1 MTVAP
6 LNAATPPSIQPVY
19 TAPGGRVVLGRTLPS
34 LLDEA
39 CTNNP
44 NEKAFNE
51 ATETGWRGV
60 SSTDFRAQAEALALA
75 LRDSGLAAGA
85 HVAFFTHSDLSFCLP
100 DMACLMAGL
109 VSVPIYLTQ
118 DAGTVRFILQDTQ
131 AETVVVSDTEL
142 LGKLEPL
149 LADTA
154 VRTLVIRD
162 PTGAERVN
170 LPEGLTLVTLAAL
183 LGRGA
188 ALVQASPDAGKAL
201 RQNVQAGDL
210 ATVIYT
216 SGTTGTPK
224 GVMLTHENI
233 SSNVMAAFTGI
244 PQLKRGQEVALSF
257 LPLTHIFARTLHYGY
272 MAWGTAVY
280 FTTPDKVRD
289 HLQEVK
295 PTSFATVPRVLERV
309 FEGILKAGAELSG
322 VQKPIFEWALS
333 LARRFEPSTGP
344 SGNLLSSTFH
354 STQHR
359 AAAKLVFDRWR
370 EALGG
375 RLELVIVGGAALR
388 PELVRVFGAAGV
400 SVLQGYGLTETS
412 PIIAYNRPGRNRPG
426 TVGELLPGTEATFS
440 KTGELLV
447 RGPQVMRGYLN
458 NPEATAE
465 AVDPSGWFHTGDLG
479 KISEDGFL
487 TMTGRSKN
495 VFKLSTGKFVTPQ
508 PLEEALEA
516 HPLIEHALVIG
527 EGEKYCAALLFLAPG
542 SDPAEVEEE
551 VLKGAQE
558 ANRALPEWSQA
569 KRALLLTATLN
580 ADNNL
585 LTPTLKVKRSKVME
599 HYDAQI
605 AELFGHD
612 VQEAK
617 RAERS
622 TKSANTTPGT
632 GETGLTME
640 IEKR

>member
-19 TAPGGRVVLGRTLPS
+19 TAPTGRVVLGRTLPS

-39 CTNNP
+39 CLNNP

-51 ATETGWRGV
+51 PTETGWRSV

-75 LRDSGLAAGA
+75 LRDLGLAAGT

-118 DAGTVRFILQDTQ
+118 NADTVHFILQDTG
-131 AETVVVSDTEL
+131 AEAVIVSDAEL
-142 LGKLEPL
+142 LEIAAPL
-149 LADTA
+149 LEDTA
-154 VRTLVIRD
+154 VRTVIVRNSEK
-162 PTGAERVN
+162 AQA
-170 LPEGLTLVTLAAL
+170 PEGLELVTFATL
-183 LGRGA
+183 LSRGES
-188 ALVQASPDAGKAL
+188 LLQTSPDAASAL
-201 RQNVQAGDL
+201 RRSVQAGDL
-210 ATVIYT
+210 ATIIYT

-233 SSNVMAAFTGI
+233 SSNVMAAFAGI
-244 PQLKRGQEVALSF
+244 PELKRGEEVALSF
-257 LPLTHIFARTLHYGY
+257 LPLTHVFARTLHYGY
-272 MAWGTAVY
+272 LAWGTAVY
-280 FTTPDKVRD
+280 FTTPDKVRE
-289 HLQEVK
+289 HLKEVQ
-295 PTSFATVPRVLERV
+295 PTTFATVPRVLERV

-322 VQKPIFEWALS
+322 VQKPIFDWALA
-333 LARRFEPSTGP
+333 LARRFEPSTGS
-344 SGNLLSSTFH
+344 SGNLLSSTFY

-375 RLELVIVGGAALR
+375 RLGLVIVGGAALR

-412 PIIAYNRPGRNRPG
+412 PIIAYNRPGRNHPG
-426 TVGELLPGTEATFS
+426 TVGELLPGTEARFS
-440 KTGELLV
+440 KSGELLV

-465 AVDPSGWFHTGDLG
+465 AVDPDSWFYTGDLG
-479 KISEDGFL
+479 EISEDGFL
-487 TMTGRSKN
+487 KITGRSKN

-516 HPLIEHALVIG
+516 HPLIEHALVVG
-527 EGEKYCAALLFLAPG
+527 EGEKYCAALLFLAPEK
-542 SDPAEVEEE
+542 DPET
-551 VLKGAQE
+551 LKDELIRAVQE
-558 ANRALPEWSQA
+558 ANRTLPEWSQA
-569 KRALLLTATLN
+569 KRAVLLTSTLSSE
-580 ADNNL
+580 NNL
-585 LTPTLKVKRSKVME
+585 LTPTLKVKRNKVIE

-605 AELFGHD
+605 SELFGHD

-617 RAERS
+617 RGERGS
-622 TKSANTTPGT
+622 KSANTTLGT
-632 GETGLTME
+632 GETGLTIE

>member
-6 LNAATPPSIQPVY
+6 LNAATPPSVQPVY
-19 TAPGGRVVLGRTLPS
+19 TAPSGRVVLGRTLPS

-39 CTNNP
+39 CLNNP

-51 ATETGWRGV
+51 ATETGWRSV
-60 SSTDFRAQAEALALA
+60 SSTDFRAQAEALGLA
-75 LRDSGLAAGA
+75 LRDLGLAAGT

-118 DAGTVRFILQDTQ
+118 NVDTIRFILQDAA
-131 AETVVVSDTEL
+131 AEAVVVSDAEL

-149 LADTA
+149 LAETA
-154 VRTLVIRD
+154 VRALIIRD
-162 PTGAERVN
+162 PTGAERIN

-183 LGRGA
+183 LERGES
-188 ALVQASPDAGKAL
+188 LVQASPDAGKAL

-280 FTTPDKVRD
+280 FTTPDRVHD
-289 HLQEVK
+289 HLREVK
-295 PTSFATVPRVLERV
+295 PTTFATVPRVLERV

-322 VQKPIFEWALS
+322 VQKPIFDWALA
-333 LARRFEPSTGP
+333 LARRFEPGGDTGT
-344 SGNLLSSTFH
+344 LLSNTLY

-359 AAAKLVFDRWR
+359 AAAKFVFDRWR
-370 EALGG
+370 EAMGG
-375 RLELVIVGGAALR
+375 RLGLVIVGGAALR

-412 PIIAYNRPGRNRPG
+412 PIIAYNRPERNHPG
-426 TVGELLPGTEATFS
+426 TVGELLPGTEARFS
-440 KTGELLV
+440 KSGELLV
-447 RGPQVMRGYLN
+447 RGPQVMRGYLG

-465 AVDPSGWFHTGDLG
+465 AVNPDGWFRTGDLG
-479 KISEDGFL
+479 EISEDGFL
-487 TMTGRSKN
+487 KITGRSKN
-495 VFKLSTGKFVTPQ
+495 VFKLSTGKFVMPQ

-516 HPLIEHALVIG
+516 HPSIEHALIVG
-527 EGEKYCAALLFLAPG
+527 EGEKYCAALLFLVPEK
-542 SDPAEVEEE
+542 DPQTVKDELIYAV
-551 VLKGAQE
+551 QE

-569 KRALLLTATLN
+569 KRAVLLTGTLTPE
-580 ADNNL
+580 NNL
-585 LTPTLKVKRSKVME
+585 LTPTLKVKRNKVLE
-599 HYDAQI
+599 HFEAQI
-605 AELFGHD
+605 SSLFEHD
-612 VQEAK
+612 TQRNVKHGTESGSGSS
-617 RAERS
+617 AERI
-622 TKSANTTPGT
+622 
-632 GETGLTME
+632 LE
-640 IEKR
+640 IQER